1 MILVMV
7 AVIASPSHG
16 GGDMSFLMF
25 VAVTVAVSLVEEDY
39 F

>member
-7 AVIASPSHG
+7 AVVAGPSHG
-16 GGDMSFLMF
+16 GGDMSFMMF
-25 VAVTVAVSLVEEDY
+25 VAVTAVVSLVKEDY